1 MGECNKKA
9 AAKTGEAREAFMK
22 TCLAA
27 DAPASP
33 QDKAKK

>member
-27 DAPASP
+27 DAPSP
-33 QDKAKK
+33 QAKTKK